1 MIRQA
6 TIEEKEYYENRLYPL
21 MDKVLAIM
29 DSEKFY
35 LTGGTCLA
43 RYYYNHRYS
52 DDLDFFFL
60 GKQFDKSIYESE
72 VYKIVDSLD
81 MEKQIAVNGE
91 YFKRIIVQEKGVKLK
106 LEFIYEML
114 PRIGE
119 PQKVDNV
126 WIDTKENVAP
136 NKLTA
141 IYSRNTYKDYY
152 DLFFLLRE
160 IDFIN
165 ALKDS
170 ESKMVPLDYEGALMS
185 LKGELQERVLTINE
199 FDEVAYYQFIKDL
212 QKKLLSY
219 AKDSQRLF

>member
-106 LEFIYEML
+106 LC
-114 PRIGE
+114 
-119 PQKVDNV
+119 VD
-126 WIDTKENVAP
+126 
-136 NKLTA
+136 
-141 IYSRNTYKDYY
+141 
-152 DLFFLLRE
+152 
-160 IDFIN
+160 
-165 ALKDS
+165 
-170 ESKMVPLDYEGALMS
+170 
-185 LKGELQERVLTINE
+185 
-199 FDEVAYYQFIKDL
+199 
-212 QKKLLSY
+212 
-219 AKDSQRLF
+219 